1 MEYYS
6 DMRKEDTIQF
16 ITTQMNLEGI
26 MLSKKQHTEKDKN
39 CMLSFIHG
47 IYF

>member
-16 ITTQMNLEGI
+16 ITTQMNLESI
-26 MLSKKQHTEKDKN
+26 MLSKKATYRKR
-39 CMLSFIHG
+39 
-47 IYF
+47 